1 MVNRFARSTGTADAN
16 QKLIVES
23 LEKIGCKVWDME
35 KPVDLLVEFRGLFIA
50 IEVKTEKGTLT
61 PAQEKFFRKTKGP
74 AFIVRDHVEAI
85 TVVQRAWRNTL
96 KSVVSE

>member
-1 MVNRFARSTGTADAN
+1 MRRFARSTGTSDAN
-16 QKLIVES
+16 QGLIVES

-50 IEVKTEKGTLT
+50 IEVKTEKGRLT

-74 AFIVRDHVEAI
+74 AYIVFDHVEAI
-85 TVVQRAWRNTL
+85 TAVQRAWKRTL